1 MTTMS
6 LPVAEGAPG
15 VRAMLVAV
23 DGGAATMNETILD
36 VAPLGFCTTTLKF
49 EVLAR
54 SDELSVTEQFAADW
68 HSVLRVLPAIR
79 TVEPGPEL
87 VAVKLAPAILNVK
100 PAAPAVALEGRS
112 DSTTG
117 PVVMVTVADADLLTS
132 SLLVADTLSVFGE
145 GATAGAVYNPVA
157 STVPQGAPAP
167 AQELPRT

>member
-1 MTTMS
+1 MS

-23 DGGAATMNETILD
+23 DGGAATMNETTLD

-49 EVLAR
+49 EAVAR

-87 VAVKLAPAILNVK
+87 VAVKLALSLQDAIAL
-100 PAAPAVALEGRS
+100 AVENNLDVEIERYEFAL
-112 DSTTG
+112 
-117 PVVMVTVADADLLTS
+117 ADADLLTS

-145 GATAGAVYNPVA
+145 GATAGAVYSPVA

-167 AQELPRT
+167 VQELPRTFQVTC

>member
-1 MTTMS
+1 M
-6 LPVAEGAPG
+6 
-15 VRAMLVAV
+15 
-23 DGGAATMNETILD
+23 
-36 VAPLGFCTTTLKF
+36 KF
-49 EVLAR
+49 EAVAR
-54 SDELSVTEQFAADW
+54 SEELSVTEQFAADW

-87 VAVKLAPAILNVK
+87 VAVKLAPATLNVK

-117 PVVMVTVADADLLTS
+117 PVVIVTLADADLLTS

-167 AQELPRT
+167 AQELPRTFQVTC